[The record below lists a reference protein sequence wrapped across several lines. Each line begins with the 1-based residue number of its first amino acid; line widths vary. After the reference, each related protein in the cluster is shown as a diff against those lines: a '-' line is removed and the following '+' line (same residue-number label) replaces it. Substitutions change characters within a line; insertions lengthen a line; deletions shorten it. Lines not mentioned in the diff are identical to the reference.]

1 MLLGNKRHRFL
12 GLRKLQ
18 LPNGCYR
25 ASIDGTESD
34 MRFLFC
40 AASVC
45 YILDDWS
52 GMDTERA
59 IDFILKSIVSFFFAK
74 NRTTGPI
81 SIFFSHTTV
90 E

>member
-1 MLLGNKRHRFL
+1 MCFL
-12 GLRKLQ
+12 GLKSLQ
-18 LPNGCYR
+18 LSNGCYT
-25 ASIDGTESD
+25 ASKDGTESD

-59 IDFILKSIVSFFFAK
+59 IDFILKSIVCFKICYNLQIVYVCS
-74 NRTTGPI
+74 
-81 SIFFSHTTV
+81 FFSHMTV